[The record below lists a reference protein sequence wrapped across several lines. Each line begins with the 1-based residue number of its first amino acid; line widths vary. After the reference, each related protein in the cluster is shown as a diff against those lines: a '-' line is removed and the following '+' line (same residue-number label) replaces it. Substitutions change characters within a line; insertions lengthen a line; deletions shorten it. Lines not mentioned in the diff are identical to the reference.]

1 MNECCAR
8 YIRGGL
14 DLIAEWADGIKSDP
28 FPDMAEGY
36 RGAILDHAQL
46 LRRIFDGEPCP
57 WHDGIP
63 VGYLAVMAALK
74 GDTDALRQ
82 RYEANLRAIRE
93 AQRDGER
100 LWMDLVDGG
109 QWP

>member
-46 LRRIFDGEPCP
+46 LRRVFDGEPCP
-57 WHDGIP
+57 WHDGLP
-63 VGYLAVMAALK
+63 EARL
-74 GDTDALRQ
+74 
-82 RYEANLRAIRE
+82 RYEANMRAIRE
-93 AQRDGER
+93 EQRLGER
-100 LWMDLVDGG
+100 LWMALVDGG
-109 QWP
+109 YWP